1 MWNYMI
7 MMVQNSVNIRKTSEL
22 CTSKGEIY
30 CMWIIFQLLKSL
42 VNRALITLKTTS
54 SSDGV
59 VNLDQ

>member
-1 MWNYMI
+1 MI
-7 MMVQNSVNIRKTSEL
+7 MIVQNSVNILKTSEL

-30 CMWIIFQLLKSL
+30 CMWIIFQFLKSL
-42 VNRALITLKTTS
+42 VNGVITLKTTY